1 MKTSPPTRVLAILGA
16 LVISMIGMTP
26 YEAAFAIRAAYSA
39 VEANWAGWVLAVRNG
54 SPPFRI

>member
-16 LVISMIGMTP
+16 LVMSMIGITP

-39 VEANWAGWVLAVRNG
+39 VEVNSAGWVLAVRYG
-54 SPPFRI
+54 SPQFRI